1 MHKVFLG
8 IGGNIGNKPENFSTV
23 LWFISE
29 DMGEIILRSPV
40 YETPPW
46 GFHSDENFWN
56 QVLMVETSFMPE
68 ELLDK
73 IARIER
79 MFGRE
84 RKPGGYMSRGMDID
98 ILYYDDAV
106 VETETLVIPH
116 PLIPQRKFVLVPLAD
131 IAPGFVHPLLGLTT
145 LQMLQNCPDNS
156 DIKKI
161 AW

>member
-8 IGGNIGNKPENFSTV
+8 IGGNIGNKQDNFSKV
-23 LWFISE
+23 LRFISE
-29 DMGEIILRSPV
+29 DMGEIVLLSPV

-46 GFHSDENFWN
+46 GFRSVEYFWN

-73 IARIER
+73 IAQIER
-79 MFGRE
+79 WFGRE
-84 RKPGGYMSRGMDID
+84 RKPGGYTSRGMDID

-106 VETETLVIPH
+106 METETLVIPH

-131 IAPGFVHPLLGLTT
+131 IAPGFIHPLLKLTT
-145 LQMLQNCPDNS
+145 LQMLQNCPDISN
-156 DIKKI
+156 IKKI
-161 AW
+161 AL

>member
-8 IGGNIGNKPENFSTV
+8 IGGNIGNKPDNFSTV
-23 LWFISE
+23 LRFISV

-56 QVLMVETSFMPE
+56 QVLIVETNFMPE

-79 MFGRE
+79 WFGRE

-106 VETETLVIPH
+106 LETETLVIPH

-131 IAPGFVHPLLGLTT
+131 IAPGFVHPLLKLTT